1 MNTKKATFMSLAWTT
16 VGKKVL
22 TGLTGIAWI
31 LFTIAH
37 LLGNFTLFLND
48 GGLAF
53 NAYAKFLK
61 STGILLYIA
70 EAGLVVT
77 LLLHAAIGINIWLGK
92 RRARPI
98 GYTKYVSAGG
108 PSAQNLSSRTM
119 IFSGSVLLLFIVG
132 HIATIKF
139 GPGIAEGYVTLI
151 DGEPARDLHRLVI
164 ETFKQP
170 FYVIAYTSVMIVLG
184 LHMRHGFWSAFQ
196 SLGALKASARKTMQY
211 VAKIVGILLA
221 GGFLIIPIYIYF
233 FV

>member
-1 MNTKKATFMSLAWTT
+1 MNTQKATFMSSAWTT

-22 TGLTGIAWI
+22 TGITGIAWI

-37 LLGNFTLFLND
+37 LLGNFSLFLND

-53 NAYAKFLK
+53 NAYTKFLE
-61 STGILLYIA
+61 SQGILLYIA
-70 EAGLVVT
+70 EAGLVLT

-98 GYTKYVSAGG
+98 GYTKYVSAGE

-119 IFSGSVLLLFIVG
+119 IFTGSVLLLFLVG
-132 HIATIKF
+132 HIATFKF
-139 GPGIAEGYVTLI
+139 GPGIAEGYVTMI
-151 DGEPARDLHRLVI
+151 NGEPARDLYRLVI

-170 FYVIAYTSVMIVLG
+170 MYVIGYTIVMILLG
-184 LHMRHGFWSAFQ
+184 LHLRHGFWSAFQ
-196 SLGALKASARKTMQY
+196 SLGAIKPSARKTMQFAAL
-211 VAKIVGILLA
+211 VVGILLSV
-221 GGFLIIPIYIYF
+221 GFLSIPVYIYF